1 VVERLNDDQLALVE
15 MLGLIAGAAAA
26 RDPELQGRLDAGL
39 RKLKESFQEQG
50 RSEAAGLVL
59 VTRAV
64 IQRNIAD
71 PAFAD
76 IV

>member
-1 VVERLNDDQLALVE
+1 MERLNDDQLALVE

-26 RDPELQGRLDAGL
+26 RDPELRTRLDAGL

-50 RSEAAGLVL
+50 RSEAAGLAL

-64 IQRNIAD
+64 IQRNVAD